1 MSQQT
6 KEEKAMSNIKMF
18 RQRARDKEK
27 EMRALLDKAAADG
40 RDLNESEAATYDD
53 QLKALVAAE
62 KSIEREEALLDRE
75 RRMAPIED
83 PSEAAAAVAGAP
95 GQKAGFLSFGEF
107 LRAVVMH
114 ERTKGRNSD
123 PRLVA
128 AAAGMSEAVPSDGGF
143 LVQKDFSSE
152 LLTRIYETGQIASR
166 VTKLPISPKS
176 NGIKIN
182 AIDEDSRA
190 DGSRWGGVQAYW
202 VNEAASFTGS
212 KPKFRQIE
220 LQTQKLIAL
229 CYSTDELLEDAV
241 ALEAVIS
248 QAFGQ
253 EMMFK
258 VEDAILNGTGAGQPL
273 GILNSGAVIQQAKDA
288 ADSGATIT
296 TTDVLNMWSRL
307 WSRSRPNS
315 AWFIDQSVEPKL
327 YALTLGSGTAVQLLY
342 TPPGQNGNQYGM
354 LLGRPVIPV
363 EHCAVLGTPGDVVLA
378 DLSQYLL
385 IDKGAPRQDYSMHV
399 NFLTDEGVFRFVY
412 RVDGQPSWK
421 KPLTPKSAGSTL
433 SPFISLA
440 TRS

>member
-1 MSQQT
+1 
-6 KEEKAMSNIKMF
+6 MSNIKMF

-27 EMRALLDKAAADG
+27 EMRAMLDKAAAEG
-40 RDLNESEAATYDD
+40 RDLNESEAATYEES
-53 QLKALVAAE
+53 LKALVAAE

-75 RRMAPIED
+75 RRLAPVED
-83 PSEAAAAVAGAP
+83 PSETAAASAGAP
-95 GQKAGFLSFGEF
+95 SQKSGFERFGDF

-128 AAAGMSEAVPSDGGF
+128 AAAGASEAVPSDGGF
-143 LVQKDFSSE
+143 LVQKDFASE
-152 LLTRIYETGQIASR
+152 LLMRIYQTGQMAQR
-166 VTKLPISPKS
+166 VTKLPISPRA

-190 DGSRWGGVQAYW
+190 DGSRWGGVLAYW
-202 VNEAASFTGS
+202 VNEAQAFTAS

-248 QAFGQ
+248 QAFGD
-253 EMMFK
+253 EMTFK
-258 VEDAILNGTGAGQPL
+258 VEDAIFNGTGAGQPL
-273 GILNSGAVIQQAKDA
+273 GILNSGAVVQQAKDA
-288 ADSGATIT
+288 GDASATVST
-296 TTDVLNMWSRL
+296 NDVLNMWSRL
-307 WSRSRPNS
+307 WARSRPNA
-315 AWFIDQSVEPKL
+315 AWFIDQGVEPKL
-327 YALTLGSGTAVQLLY
+327 YPLTLGTGTATQLLY
-342 TPPGQNGNQYGM
+342 TPPGQNGNQFGM

-363 EHCAVLGTPGDVVLA
+363 EHCAQLGTPGDIILA

-412 RVDGQPSWK
+412 RVDGQPAWK
-421 KPLTPKSAGSTL
+421 KPLTPKSGSSTL
-433 SPFISLA
+433 APFVSLA
-440 TRS
+440 TRP